1 MAKAKLL
8 LIDDDRGLLRA
19 LELYLSRSGYGVV
32 LATSGAE
39 GLRRLFE
46 TRPDLVV
53 LDIMMPELDGR
64 EVCLRIR
71 EVSEVPII
79 MLTAMGQE
87 ADRVK
92 GFQVGADDYVAKPFS
107 LKELEA
113 RVEAVLRR
121 ANRYTVKEK
130 TGFLYTLDNLIIDS
144 ERWQVLKNGER
155 VDLTPTE
162 LKLLLCL
169 AENAGRVLSNRQLLE
184 AVWGPEY
191 VDNTDYP
198 KLFIWRLRQKL
209 EPDPL
214 RPKYILTER
223 GIGYRMVT
231 AN

>member
-1 MAKAKLL
+1 MAKAGLL

-19 LELYLSRSGYGVV
+19 LELYLSHNGYHVV
-32 LATSGAE
+32 LATTGVE
-39 GLRRLFE
+39 GLKRLFDA
-46 TRPDLVV
+46 RPDLVV

-64 EVCLRIR
+64 EVCRRIR
-71 EVSEVPII
+71 EVSDVPII
-79 MLTAMGQE
+79 MLTALGQE
-87 ADRVK
+87 ADRVA
-92 GFQVGADDYVAKPFS
+92 GFRVGADDYVAKPFS

-113 RVEAVLRR
+113 RIEAVLRR
-121 ANRYTVKEK
+121 AHRFTVKEK
-130 TGFLYTLDNLIIDS
+130 AGFLYALDNLIIDS
-144 ERWQVLKNGER
+144 ERWQVLRNGER

-169 AENAGRVLSNRQLLE
+169 AENAGRVLTNRQLLE

-191 VDNTDYP
+191 IDNTDYP